1 MAGTMLLEKEPTS
14 RIESKADLAR
24 YVSVHSVRIEVHHVA
39 LRGICVTSGSSVPIF
54 RLVDVLG
61 TWPYNR
67 LIGQCLKMYGP
78 PSECK
83 GKCGDEESLR
93 QCIRPLVGE
102 DLLAMMRY
110 ARACPDKSVGR

>member
-1 MAGTMLLEKEPTS
+1 MKSPF
-14 RIESKADLAR
+14 AR
-24 YVSVHSVRIEVHHVA
+24 TA
-39 LRGICVTSGSSVPIF
+39 
-54 RLVDVLG
+54 RLVGVRY
-61 TWPYNR
+61 WRSN
-67 LIGQCLKMYGP
+67 CLKMYGP

-83 GKCGDEESLR
+83 GRFVDEESLR